1 MKSINILTGLA
12 LLCLAGTASAQN
24 QVDALRYS
32 QLGLGGTARVQGIGG
47 AQAALGADAGNLAGN
62 PAGLGMFRRSEFTF
76 SPGVHFNNTT
86 SQLEGNESVDQRNN
100 LNVSSLGV
108 VFSNRKSDG
117 TEGNWRG
124 GAFGIGFTRQNDF
137 QNKFNYQ
144 RGTEGFTIAESIA
157 DDASA
162 YGLSTSGN
170 LESLED
176 IAYETY
182 LIDYFQDEDRY
193 YETPRS
199 GIVRQSE
206 DVISRG
212 GQNQLDFS
220 YGASYRDRFYL
231 GAGIGIGTIRYNQE
245 RIFRESE
252 TDPSTAF
259 ESLTL
264 RDEFT
269 TTGTGINAK
278 IGFIYR
284 PSDFVR
290 IGANIQTP
298 TYYAMHDSYYTA
310 LQTTIASS
318 EGNTHSAETDPGEY
332 DYSLTT
338 PLRATAGV
346 AILAGKYGFLT
357 GDVEYVDYSKARLA
371 DNESSSE
378 FSGVNNTISTE
389 YKSAVNVKVGAEGR
403 LDILRVRAGVALF
416 GDPYQNTNYDRQRT
430 YITGGVGIKQQN
442 YFVDLTLV
450 NSKYNSVYSPYT
462 IADQSQPVVTTKN
475 RDNNVM
481 LTLGV
486 NF

>member
-86 SQLEGNESVDQRNN
+86 SQVEGNEFVDQRNN
-100 LNVSSLGV
+100 LDVSGLSL

-117 TEGNWRG
+117 TEENWRG
-124 GAFGIGFTRQNDF
+124 GSFGIGFTRQNHF

-144 RGTEGFTIAESIA
+144 RDTGGFTIAESIA
-157 DDASA
+157 DDATL

-182 LIDYFQDEDRY
+182 LIDFDQDDNRY
-193 YETPRS
+193 YETPRR

-212 GQNQLDFS
+212 GQNQWDFS
-220 YGASYRDRFYL
+220 YGASYQDKLFL
-231 GAGIGIGTIRYNQE
+231 GAGIGIASIRYNQE
-245 RIFRESE
+245 RIFRETE
-252 TDPSTAF
+252 ADPRTDF
-259 ESLTL
+259 ENLSL

-269 TTGTGINAK
+269 TTGQGINAK

-290 IGANIQTP
+290 IGANVQTP

-310 LQTTIASS
+310 LQTTIATA
-318 EGNTHSAETDPGEY
+318 EGNSHSAETDPGEY

-338 PLRATAGV
+338 PMRATAGIAV
-346 AILAGKYGFLT
+346 FAGKYGFC
-357 GDVEYVDYSKARLA
+357 
-371 DNESSSE
+371 
-378 FSGVNNTISTE
+378 
-389 YKSAVNVKVGAEGR
+389 
-403 LDILRVRAGVALF
+403 
-416 GDPYQNTNYDRQRT
+416 
-430 YITGGVGIKQQN
+430 
-442 YFVDLTLV
+442 
-450 NSKYNSVYSPYT
+450 
-462 IADQSQPVVTTKN
+462 
-475 RDNNVM
+475 
-481 LTLGV
+481 
-486 NF
+486 

>member
-32 QLGLGGTARVQGIGG
+32 QVGLGGTARVQGIGG

-76 SPGVHFNNTT
+76 SPSVHFNNTT
-86 SQLEGNESVDQRNN
+86 SQVEGNEFVDQRNN
-100 LNVSSLGV
+100 LNVSGLSL

-124 GAFGIGFTRQNDF
+124 GSFGIGFTRQNHF

-144 RGTEGFTIAESIA
+144 RSTGETEFTILESIA
-157 DDASA
+157 EKASQT
-162 YGLSTSGN
+162 GLSDGN
-170 LESLED
+170 NLFTLQD
-176 IAYETY
+176 LAYDSY
-182 LIDYFQDEDRY
+182 LINEGN
-193 YETPRS
+193 S
-199 GIVRQSE
+199 GYSAVLRNGRIQQSE
-206 DVISRG
+206 DVVSRG
-212 GQNQLDFS
+212 AQNQWDFA
-220 YGASYRDRFYL
+220 YGASYRDL
-231 GAGIGIGTIRYNQE
+231 VHIGGSIGISSLRYNQQ
-245 RIFRESE
+245 RIYRESE
-252 TDPSTAF
+252 NDVTTDF

-264 RDEFT
+264 DDEFT

-278 IGFIYR
+278 VGVIVR
-284 PSDFVR
+284 PSDLVR
-290 IGANIQTP
+290 FGASIQSP
-298 TYYAMHDSYYTA
+298 TYYAMHDSYITR
-310 LQTTIASS
+310 LQAQ
-318 EGNTHSAETDPGEY
+318 EQEFHDLETDPGEY

-338 PLRATAGV
+338 PMRATAGIAV
-346 AILAGKYGFLT
+346 FAGKYGFLT

-378 FSGVNNTISTE
+378 FSGVNNTISTA

-403 LDILRVRAGVALF
+403 FDIFRVRAGVALF
-416 GDPYQNTNYDRQRT
+416 GDPYQNSDFDRQRT

-442 YFVDLTLV
+442 YFVDLALV
-450 NSKYNSVYSPYT
+450 NGKYNTVYSPYT
-462 IADQSQPVVTTKN
+462 FADPDLQKPVVTTKN

>member
-1 MKSINILTGLA
+1 M
-12 LLCLAGTASAQN
+12 LCLAGTVSAQN

-62 PAGLGMFRRSEFTF
+62 PAGLGMFRRSEVTF

-86 SQLEGNESVDQRNN
+86 SQVEGSESVDQRNN
-100 LNVSSLGV
+100 LNVSSFGL

-124 GAFGIGFTRQNDF
+124 GSFGIGFTRQNNF
-137 QNKFNYQ
+137 NNKFNYQ

-157 DDASA
+157 DDASL
-162 YGLSTSGN
+162 YGLSQSGN

-182 LIDYFQDEDRY
+182 LIDYFQDEGRY
-193 YETPRS
+193 YETARN
-199 GIVRQSE
+199 GVVQQSE

-212 GQNQLDFS
+212 GQNQWDFS
-220 YGASYRDRFYL
+220 YGASYRDKLYL
-231 GAGIGIGTIRYNQE
+231 GAGIGISSIRFNQE
-245 RIFRESE
+245 RIFRETE
-252 TDPSTAF
+252 ADPSTAF
-259 ESLTL
+259 EDLTL

-269 TTGTGINAK
+269 TTGQGINAK

-298 TYYAMHDSYYTA
+298 TYYAMHDSYYSA
-310 LQTTIASS
+310 LQTTIATS
-318 EGNTHSAETDPGEY
+318 EGYSHSAETDPGEY

-338 PLRATAGV
+338 PMRATVGV
-346 AILAGKYGFLT
+346 AVFASKYGFLT
-357 GDVEYVDYSKARLA
+357 GDVEYVNYSQARLA

-378 FSGVNNTISTE
+378 FSGVNNIISTD
-389 YKSAVNVKVGAEGR
+389 YKSAVNVKLGAEGR
-403 LDILRVRAGVALF
+403 WDIFRVRAGAAIF
-416 GDPYQNTNYDRQRT
+416 GDPYQNSNYNRQRT
-430 YITGGVGIKQQN
+430 YFTGGVGIKQQS
-442 YFVDLTLV
+442 YFIDLALV
-450 NSKYNSVYSPYT
+450 NSRYNSVYSPYT
-462 IADQSQPVVTTKN
+462 IEDQSQPIVTTKN

-481 LTLGV
+481 LTFGL